1 MSSYHQKVA
10 GTRGTSFRGVLLS
23 YYKSVEVVFQQKDI
37 FTSYDIKTVVTM
49 GTKLGNIVIPQD
61 ISLSALSNKR
71 IAVDAFNTIYAF
83 LASIRQPDGTP
94 LADNKGRVTSHLSG
108 LFYRNIN
115 LLENGIKPVYVFDG
129 KAPKLKAKEQQK
141 RRDIRDAAYAEWE
154 KAKSEGRIEDARK
167 AGQASSRL
175 TSPMIEESK
184 ELLTALGIPVI
195 QAPSEGE
202 AVAAQMAREDLVWAS
217 ASQDNDSL
225 LYNCPRMIRN
235 LSISGRRKIARSQ
248 SYRTIEPQLIDLDE
262 NLRELKIT
270 REQLIDVAILI
281 GTDYND
287 KVPEIGPKTA
297 LKLVRKHDNIEG
309 ILATFKVSKKPKDRE
324 KHSRIL
330 EIPYEEI
337 REIFLKPPKMELQHP
352 KWTEPQTD
360 EIVRILCTEHDFTES
375 RLQRSLERLEE
386 ALGATRQ
393 SALSDFL

>member
-1 MSSYHQKVA
+1 
-10 GTRGTSFRGVLLS
+10 VLLS
-23 YYKSVEVVFQQKDI
+23 YYKFEVVSQQKDI
-37 FTSYDIKTVVTM
+37 FTIFVIKQLVTM
-49 GTKLGNIVIPQD
+49 GTKLGDIVHSQD
-61 ISLSALSNKR
+61 ISLSTLSDRR

-94 LADNKGRVTSHLSG
+94 LTDNQGRVTSHLSG

-129 KAPKLKAKEQQK
+129 EAPKLKAKEQQK
-141 RRDIRDAAYAEWE
+141 RRDVRDAAYAEW
-154 KAKSEGRIEDARK
+154 KLAKSEGRIEDARK

-175 TSPMIEESK
+175 TSPMIDESK
-184 ELLTALGIPVI
+184 QLLTALGIPVI

-202 AVAAQMAREDLVWAS
+202 AVAAQMARENLVWAS

-235 LSISGRRKIARSQ
+235 LSISGRRRIARSQ

-262 NLRELKIT
+262 NLRAMEIS

-287 KVPEIGPKTA
+287 KVPGIGPKTA
-297 LKLVRKHDNIEG
+297 LTLVKKHGNIEK
-309 ILATFKVSKKPKDRE
+309 ILSSFKVSKKPKDRE
-324 KHSRIL
+324 KHGRIA
-330 EIPYEEI
+330 EIPFEEI
-337 REIFLKPPKMELQHP
+337 REIFLNPPKMDLQHP
-352 KWTEPQTD
+352 KWTEPQND
-360 EIVRILCTEHDFTES
+360 EIIRILCTEHDFSES

-386 ALGATRQ
+386 ALGSTRQ
-393 SALSDFL
+393 SALSDFF

>member
-1 MSSYHQKVA
+1 
-10 GTRGTSFRGVLLS
+10 
-23 YYKSVEVVFQQKDI
+23 
-37 FTSYDIKTVVTM
+37 M
-49 GTKLGNIVIPQD
+49 GTKLGDIVNAQD
-61 ISLSALSNKR
+61 ISLSALSDRR

-94 LADNKGRVTSHLSG
+94 LKDNQGRVTSHLSG

-129 KAPKLKAKEQQK
+129 KAPKLKANEQQK
-141 RRDIRDAAYAEWE
+141 RRDIRDAAFAEW
-154 KAKSEGRIEDARK
+154 KLAKSEGRIEDARK
-167 AGQASSRL
+167 AGQASSKL
-175 TSPMIEESK
+175 TSPMITESK

-235 LSISGRRKIARSQ
+235 LSISGRRRIARSQ
-248 SYRTIEPQLIDLDE
+248 SYRTIEPQLIDLDD
-262 NLRELKIT
+262 NLRELQIT
-270 REQLIDVAILI
+270 REQLIDIAILV

-287 KVPEIGPKTA
+287 KVPGIGQKTA
-297 LKLVRKHDNIEG
+297 LKLIKKHGNIEG
-309 ILATFKVSKKPKDRE
+309 MLSAFKVSKKPKERE
-324 KHSRIL
+324 SHGTIS
-330 EIPYEEI
+330 EIPYDEI
-337 REIFLKPPKMELQHP
+337 REIFLDPPKIELEHP

-360 EIVRILCTEHDFTES
+360 EIVRILCEEHDFSES

-393 SALSDFL
+393 SALSDFF